1 MPLLFSS
8 FWRAVSYCFMPRVI
22 VGSFVPLALMMA
34 AIVGVGYFYWES
46 GVAQITV
53 WLQDTE
59 LTQGA
64 LGWLDSVGW
73 SGLRTVVAPLILLFA
88 FTPIV
93 VVITL
98 LLVATFM
105 TPVMLN
111 LVASRRF
118 ARLEKRHGAS
128 VFSSVLWSAVSTV
141 AAIGLLVAS
150 IPLWFIPPLILFLPP
165 LIWGW
170 LTYRVYAFDAHAD
183 HASRFEREQIF
194 KRHRLNL
201 LIMGVT
207 TGYFGAA
214 PSLLWASGAVFI
226 AMAPVLV
233 PLAIWIYTLV
243 FAFSSLWFSH
253 YCLAVL
259 DGMRQS
265 EPAPV
270 DPNVIDVEDV
280 TDLGDKPP
288 ELTKE

>member
-1 MPLLFSS
+1 M
-8 FWRAVSYCFMPRVI
+8 
-22 VGSFVPLALMMA
+22 GSVE
-34 AIVGVGYFYWES
+34 GGD
-46 GVAQITV
+46 
-53 WLQDTE
+53 WLYPSPTK
-59 LTQGA
+59 
-64 LGWLDSVGW
+64 
-73 SGLRTVVAPLILLFA
+73 
-88 FTPIV
+88 
-93 VVITL
+93 
-98 LLVATFM
+98 
-105 TPVMLN
+105 PVMLN

-170 LTYRVYAFDAHAD
+170 LTYRVYAFDALAD